1 MDGVILG
8 RMGSIHL
15 AKRDN
20 TLQLECVLF
29 GEGYCVNPAT
39 QVFNVTLDLDSDS
52 KESIKAESNNV
63 TMMSIWTW
71 MTTAGVKYMSHLEG
85 HPVLIQVENDEL
97 KSFQVIT
104 EERAKELAELSE
116 KSQETEPEV
125 TAEN

>member
-15 AKRDN
+15 AKREN

-29 GEGYCVNPAT
+29 GEGYCVNPST
-39 QVFNVTLDLDSDS
+39 PVFNVTLDISEDNE
-52 KESIKAESNNV
+52 ESVKAESNNV

-97 KSFQVIT
+97 KNFQVIT
-104 EERAKELAELSE
+104 EERAAELVELSQKQEETSE
-116 KSQETEPEV
+116 E
-125 TAEN
+125 EN